1 MTAWAAAAMVVALAT
16 WASPRLIPG
25 RGTARHGWA
34 RHGWA
39 RHGCA
44 RRGTPRVG
52 TSRHRVGPHGR
63 PHRGRLTDAEQWAA
77 LLDSMS
83 AEVRTGSSLS
93 AATQHAVA
101 RHQPHGRLLHPT
113 ATIATLTTMAGTRA
127 QPAGT
132 DAGADADEAVVV
144 QAICAAQSLG
154 GPVASTL
161 DTASALLRERA
172 VIRSEAQAHSA
183 QARLSARVLTGVP
196 LVFAGWSLA
205 SSRSFRAALFSPV
218 GLASAALGGLCN
230 LVGWWWMRRIVTSA
244 TS

>member
-1 MTAWAAAAMVVALAT
+1 MSAWAAAAMVVALAA
-16 WASPRLIPG
+16 WASPRLSAG
-25 RGTARHGWA
+25 RGTARHKSTRRGI
-34 RHGWA
+34 
-39 RHGCA
+39 A
-44 RRGTPRVG
+44 RRGT
-52 TSRHRVGPHGR
+52 THHRAEPHGR
-63 PHRGRLTDAEQWAA
+63 PRGGRRTSAEQWAA

-101 RHQPHGRLLHPT
+101 RHQPHGRLLHPMT
-113 ATIATLTTMAGTRA
+113 TLATLTTAASTR
-127 QPAGT
+127 PEPV
-132 DAGADADEAVVV
+132 GADADEAVVV

-154 GPVASTL
+154 GPVAATL

-205 SSRSFRAALFSPV
+205 SSRSFRAALLSPV